1 MENNYITIQ
10 GWMITKLN
18 LSGNELI
25 TFALIFGFSQ
35 DGNSEFTGSLSY
47 LCSWLN
53 CSKPTAIRSLKEL
66 MKKGLIVKTEHKMA
80 GMTFYRYK
88 VQFEGGGKETLP
100 VGGKDSLLGGSKETL
115 PNNTTID
122 NTTNNTIDH
131 HSDKS
136 EVIDFEKLLK
146 FINEK
151 TGRNFE
157 VINDAVR
164 KKYKALLKQGYKQ
177 VNIKNAIEN
186 AIKVKSHIED
196 GFQYLT
202 PEFFSRTSTMDKYGT
217 ATGSNSGQQATLFKP
232 KTETYS
238 R

>member
-1 MENNYITIQ
+1 
-10 GWMITKLN
+10 MITKFN

-88 VQFEGGGKETLP
+88 VKFEGGGKETLP
-100 VGGKDSLLGGSKETL
+100 VGSKETLLGGSKESL

-136 EVIDFEKLLK
+136 EVIDFEKLLEFIKQKTGRK
-146 FINEK
+146 FDVINEK
-151 TGRNFE
+151 
-157 VINDAVR
+157 VR
-164 KKYKALLKQGYKQ
+164 KKYRALLKQGYTPT
-177 VNIKNAIEN
+177 NIRNAIVN
-186 AIKVKSHIED
+186 ACKVQSHKD
-196 GFQYLT
+196 NGYQYLT
-202 PEFFSRTSTMDKYGT
+202 TEFFSRSDTIDKYGT
-217 ATGSNSGQQATLFKP
+217 DTVQSSGQQASLFTP
-232 KTETYS
+232 KIQSYS